1 MKFILEKEV
10 NRIQTQY
17 TDIVIV
23 RLVFISISRMHKV
36 SRALL

>member
-23 RLVFISISRMHKV
+23 RSVFISISRMHKV